1 MPTQRPQLKPA
12 LRRVWRDGSTLQLG
26 VDPARAVV
34 IGGLDAGSA
43 RLLESLDGS
52 RDLRGLTVGAARL
65 GVDADRLQELLGLLS
80 KAGVLEDAAADH
92 RPLAGLGRPER
103 DRLEPDVAA
112 ASLLRG
118 GAESGV
124 DVLARRRHQVV
135 HVLGAGRVGASV
147 VSLLAAAGVGT
158 LVAEDAGTTQ
168 PADVAPA
175 GAELSDV
182 GARRQ
187 DAALRAA
194 RRSAPSV
201 KATLPADRA
210 GADLAVLAGGP
221 GSDHRTLDRLLRAGI
236 PHLVA
241 RVRETTGVVGPL
253 VLPGRSSCQRCH
265 DLHRTDRDPAWPRI
279 AAQLSA
285 ASRLRTAAC
294 DSVLAT
300 AVAAHAALQVLAYLD
315 GDPAPPAVD
324 GTLEISQADGRVR
337 RRSWAA
343 HPACGCAWGRLTDQP
358 T

>member
-92 RPLAGLGRPER
+92 RALAGLGRPER

-112 ASLLRG
+112 ASLLRD

-158 LVAEDAGTTQ
+158 LVAEDAGHD
-168 PADVAPA
+168 PAGRRRARRCGAVRRRRAAPGRGAAGGAQGGTVGEGHVAGRPDRRGPRGARRRAGVGPPHPRPAAAGRDPAPGRPGPRDHRRGRPA
-175 GAELSDV
+175 GAAGPVLLPALPRPAPHRPRPGLAAHRGPAQRRVPAAHRGVRLGAGHGRGRARSAFRCWPTSTATLLRRPSTAPSRSPRPTV
-182 GARRQ
+182 GCGAGRGPRTRP
-187 DAALRAA
+187 AAA
-194 RRSAPSV
+194 RG
-201 KATLPADRA
+201 AT
-210 GADLAVLAGGP
+210 
-221 GSDHRTLDRLLRAGI
+221 
-236 PHLVA
+236 
-241 RVRETTGVVGPL
+241 
-253 VLPGRSSCQRCH
+253 
-265 DLHRTDRDPAWPRI
+265 
-279 AAQLSA
+279 
-285 ASRLRTAAC
+285 
-294 DSVLAT
+294 
-300 AVAAHAALQVLAYLD
+300 
-315 GDPAPPAVD
+315 
-324 GTLEISQADGRVR
+324 
-337 RRSWAA
+337 
-343 HPACGCAWGRLTDQP
+343 
-358 T
+358 